1 MASEFVT
8 EYSDSV
14 LDGARINS
22 LPMAGGVSTLDNR
35 IHNTSCRE
43 SDDVAASPD
52 AVKIKEPL
60 ICQPC
65 RDYESEL
72 LPAEGFCVT
81 CGEHLCAVCFQHHT
95 LPRPMRD
102 HVLQG
107 KDEMPRKSSMETTDT
122 PWKPRHMCPIH
133 DNEEITS
140 FCNNHNML
148 CCKNCVFLAHELC
161 LDVNSIEVKSEN
173 IEVVGEFQSFLKSLN
188 DLLVGYKQTRSVAV
202 QNMKEIDWYYDQAL
216 MTFKQTIA
224 GKRVQDLGK
233 ISKAADV
240 CDKVINQLN
249 DTIDNIEQSRERRNT
264 TELFFRL
271 ISMKN
276 HTVLIGEN
284 LRRINQ
290 DNSFE
295 RYFFQPKST
304 TLCFGQTLSVSTYI
318 SIILHDDAECNQLL
332 LCTGNNL
339 ICISQT
345 KISCINTLTKMKN
358 GINILKSPCL
368 AQYVGNELIVI
379 QTEPPSKPSLGN
391 LRWTD
396 DTDVELQEN
405 NLTTDSFEEEI
416 AAPATAV
423 GTKTASLTPSTGG
436 LFGAASTTPSTGGL
450 FGTPST
456 TPSFGGLHEPPSTT
470 PSFGGLFGT
479 PRTTPS
485 TRGLFGASS
494 TTPSTGGLFG
504 TPNTTPN
511 TGGLFGAPSTTPS
524 TGGLFGAASTTP
536 STGGLFGTPSTTPST
551 GGLFGTPSTTPS
563 TGGLFG
569 TPSTT
574 PSTGGLFGTPSTT
587 PSTGGVFGA
596 PSATP
601 INRGLFGTPITTP
614 SVFGASSTTSINGG
628 IFGAPNTTPSKWGL
642 FGTPSTT
649 PINGGLFGAATSTSS
664 TGDMSP
670 TASVGLIG
678 QAITTSTA
686 THERNLLAVR
696 KGIAD
701 VRNEIA
707 AVRKEKLT
715 NAKPIQFPVQAI
727 TSLKL
732 KYVSVEKI
740 YTALTC
746 NGTDLIAVC
755 LDPLGIDELDAKGHT
770 KRSTVVSNL
779 EALTFNGTQF
789 IKHPTCAVYDV
800 TEDIIYIYVTDSKI
814 DSVFKV
820 TKLGECRCVVRSERL
835 ASPSGIAL
843 CGDGTLMV
851 CCSKVKCVVK
861 VTKDGHIYSFI
872 GPLQFEPL
880 ALAYDETNGLL
891 YIGGKCS
898 EIYVYNA

>member
-22 LPMAGGVSTLDNR
+22 LPMAGGVSTLDNH

-43 SDDVAASPD
+43 SDAVAASPD

-65 RDYESEL
+65 RDYESEF

-81 CGEHLCAVCFQHHT
+81 CGENLCAVCFQHHT

-107 KDEMPRKSSMETTDT
+107 KDEMPRKNSMETTDT

-148 CCKNCVFLAHELC
+148 CCKNCVSLAHELC
-161 LDVNSIEVKSEN
+161 LDVNSIEAKSEN

-304 TLCFGQTLSVSTYI
+304 TLCFGQTLSVSTYT
-318 SIILHDDAECNQLL
+318 SIILHDDADCNQLL
-332 LCTGNNL
+332 LCPGNNL

-396 DTDVELQEN
+396 DTDVELQVN
-405 NLTTDSFEEEI
+405 NITTDSFKDEI
-416 AAPATAV
+416 AVPATAV
-423 GTKTASLTPSTGG
+423 GTKTVSLTPSTEG
-436 LFGAASTTPSTGGL
+436 LFGAAC
-450 FGTPST
+450 
-456 TPSFGGLHEPPSTT
+456 
-470 PSFGGLFGT
+470 
-479 PRTTPS
+479 
-485 TRGLFGASS
+485 

-524 TGGLFGAASTTP
+524 TGGLFGTPSTTPSFGGLFGTPSTTPNTGGLFGAPSTTPNTGGLFGAPSTTP
-536 STGGLFGTPSTTPST
+536 STEGLFGTPSTTPST

-563 TGGLFG
+563 TGD
-569 TPSTT
+569 
-574 PSTGGLFGTPSTT
+574 
-587 PSTGGVFGA
+587 VFGA
-596 PSATP
+596 PSTTP

-628 IFGAPNTTPSKWGL
+628 MFGAPNTTPSKWGL

-649 PINGGLFGAATSTSS
+649 PNNGGLFGTAASTSS
-664 TGDMSP
+664 SGDMSQ
-670 TASVGLIG
+670 TASVKLIG
-678 QAITTSTA
+678 QAITTTSTA

-696 KGIAD
+696 KEIAD
-701 VRNEIA
+701 VSNKIA

-715 NAKPIQFPVQAI
+715 NAKPILFPVQAI

-740 YTALTC
+740 LTALTY

-755 LDPLGIDELDAKGHT
+755 LDPLGIYELDAKGHT

-779 EALTFNGTQF
+779 EALLFNGTQF
-789 IKHPTCAVYDV
+789 IKHPTCAVYDL
-800 TEDIIYIYVTDSKI
+800 TEDIIYVTDSKM

-843 CGDGTLMV
+843 CRDGTLMV

-880 ALAYDETNGLL
+880 ALAYDETKGLL